1 MFRVRLNQRRKDTR
15 VTASGRGCVVHR
27 GANATT
33 LPPPRLVPR
42 LTENPMIAADPPGAA
57 PPLRRIYLLLCGSL
71 AAQALGQSAM
81 FAVLPSIGREVG
93 LKEIQVGAIIAASS
107 VVFFIASPLWGRA
120 SDRFGRRPVFITG
133 QIGYTI
139 GGSLFAASFYF
150 ALEGLLTPLVAWF
163 AMILARMTQ
172 ATLMSA
178 SAPAAGAYIADITS
192 PTNRARGLA
201 RIGAANNLGSI
212 AGPAVGG
219 MLAAA
224 SLFAPFVL
232 AVVSVAIAA
241 MLSLRYLPAT
251 PPRATK
257 AATAKVALTDRR
269 VLRWIVPGIAMFMGA
284 AVVQQ
289 TLSFRIQDALSLT
302 PPQAAA
308 AFGSTMMASAL
319 AGLLAQ
325 SVIVQRVSL
334 PPIRWLLIGLPL
346 IVLALAMMAL
356 LDTFTAFVIA
366 NVMMGLGM
374 GFAGA
379 GFSAGA
385 SLAVTADE
393 QGAVAGISA
402 SCSAAG
408 WIVGPLLGPGLYQ
421 ISAPLPFLVSAALIA
436 AVAAHAA
443 YRVRSH

>member
-1 MFRVRLNQRRKDTR
+1 MSP
-15 VTASGRGCVVHR
+15 A
-27 GANATT
+27 
-33 LPPPRLVPR
+33 PPR
-42 LTENPMIAADPPGAA
+42 AALPV
-57 PPLRRIYLLLCGSL
+57 RRIYLLLCGSL

-120 SDRFGRRPVFITG
+120 SDRFGRRLVFITG

-139 GGSLFAASFYF
+139 GGSLFAASFWL
-150 ALEGLLTPLVAWF
+150 ALEGWLSPLLAWF

-192 PTNRARGLA
+192 ANERARGLA

-212 AGPAVGG
+212 AGPAIGG

-224 SLFAPFVL
+224 SLLAPFVL
-232 AVVSVAIAA
+232 AVVSVGIAA
-241 MLSLRYLPAT
+241 VLSWRFLPFT
-251 PPRATK
+251 PPRP
-257 AATAKVALTDRR
+257 ATAVGPKVALTDRR
-269 VLRWIVPGIAMFMGA
+269 ILGWIVPGIAMFMGA

-289 TLSFRIQDALSLT
+289 TLSFRIQDALGL
-302 PPQAAA
+302 PPSQAAA
-308 AFGSTMMASAL
+308 AFGTTMMASAI

-325 SVIVQRVSL
+325 TVIVQRISL
-334 PPIRWLLIGLPL
+334 QPITWLSMGLPL
-346 IVLALAMMAL
+346 IVIALSMMAL
-356 LDTFTAFVIA
+356 LDRYAAFVIA
-366 NVMMGLGM
+366 NVLMGFGM

-385 SLAVTADE
+385 SLAVTAEE

-421 ISAPLPFLVSAALIA
+421 IAAPLPFLVSAAMIA
-436 AVAAHAA
+436 AIAFRVWASRRRAA
-443 YRVRSH
+443 

>member
-1 MFRVRLNQRRKDTR
+1 M
-15 VTASGRGCVVHR
+15 SC
-27 GANATT
+27 
-33 LPPPRLVPR
+33 
-42 LTENPMIAADPPGAA
+42 DPEPNGFAAA
-57 PPLRRIYLLLCGSL
+57 PDASSSLRRIYLLLCGSL

-107 VVFFIASPLWGRA
+107 IVFFVASPVWGRL
-120 SDRFGRRPVFITG
+120 SDRLGRRHVFIIG
-133 QIGYTI
+133 QFGYVI
-139 GGSLFAASFYF
+139 GGSLFAASFAC
-150 ALEGLLTPLVAWF
+150 ALAGVLSPLVAWF
-163 AMILARMTQ
+163 AMIAARMTQ

-192 PTNRARGLA
+192 AKDRARGLA

-219 MLAAA
+219 ALAAV
-224 SLFAPFVL
+224 SLLAPFVL
-232 AVVSVAIAA
+232 AVASVAVAVA
-241 MLSLRYLPAT
+241 LSLRYLPAAPST
-251 PPRATK
+251 SVRTERAH
-257 AATAKVALTDRR
+257 VALTDRR
-269 VLRWIVPGIAMFMGA
+269 VVRWIVPGIAMFMGA

-289 TLSFRIQDALSLT
+289 TLSFRIQDALQLS
-302 PPQAAA
+302 PSQAAA
-308 AFGSTMMASAL
+308 AFGTTMMASAI

-325 SVIVQRVSL
+325 SVIVQRIAL
-334 PPIRWLLIGLPL
+334 PPIDWLLIGLPL
-346 IVLALAMMAL
+346 IAAALATMAL
-356 LDTFTAFVIA
+356 LDSFAAFVVA
-366 NVMMGLGM
+366 NVLMGAGM

-385 SLAVTADE
+385 SLAVRADE

-421 ISAPLPFLVSAALIA
+421 IAAPLPFLVAALLIGFIA
-436 AVAAHAA
+436 ARIASTRSVA
-443 YRVRSH
+443 R

>member
-1 MFRVRLNQRRKDTR
+1 MSLAQT
-15 VTASGRGCVVHR
+15 
-27 GANATT
+27 
-33 LPPPRLVPR
+33 PR
-42 LTENPMIAADPPGAA
+42 AA
-57 PPLRRIYLLLCGSL
+57 LSVRRIYLLLCGSL

-107 VVFFIASPLWGRA
+107 VVFFVASPLWGRA
-120 SDRFGRRPVFITG
+120 SDRFGRRRVFITG
-133 QIGYTI
+133 QVGYVI
-139 GGSLFAASFYF
+139 GGSLFAASF
-150 ALEGLLTPLVAWF
+150 ALALQGWLTPLIAWF

-192 PTNRARGLA
+192 AHDRARGLA

-219 MLAAA
+219 ALAAA
-224 SLFAPFVL
+224 SLLAPFVL

-241 MLSLRYLPAT
+241 MLSWRYLPAA
-251 PPRATK
+251 PPRATV
-257 AATAKVALTDRR
+257 AGGPKVALTDSR

-289 TLSFRIQDALSLT
+289 TLSFRIQDALALPAS
-302 PPQAAA
+302 QAAG
-308 AFGSTMMASAL
+308 AFGTTMMAAAI

-325 SVIVQRVSL
+325 TVIVQRVLL
-334 PPIRWLLIGLPL
+334 PPITWLLIGLPL
-346 IVLALAMMAL
+346 IAIALVMMAL
-356 LDTFTAFVIA
+356 LDQFAAFVVA
-366 NVMMGLGM
+366 NALMGFGM

-385 SLAVTADE
+385 SLAVTAEE

-421 ISAPLPFLVSAALIA
+421 IAAPLPFVVSALLIA
-436 AVAAHAA
+436 GVALWAWIT
-443 YRVRSH
+443 RSSGTPV